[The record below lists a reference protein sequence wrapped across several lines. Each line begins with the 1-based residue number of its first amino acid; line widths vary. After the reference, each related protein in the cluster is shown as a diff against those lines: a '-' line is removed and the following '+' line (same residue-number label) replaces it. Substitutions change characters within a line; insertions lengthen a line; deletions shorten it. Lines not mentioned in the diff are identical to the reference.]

1 MELSDQALWERWQRG
16 DASAFE
22 AIVRRWEG
30 PVGRFLVR
38 FTGDPHR
45 AADGLQE
52 VFLRVYRAGPRY
64 QPRAALS
71 TWLFQIALN
80 IARDLARRRR
90 HEDRLQD
97 WDAADDG
104 DPEQAATA
112 NETGAAVEAA
122 LAALPETLRLV
133 LVLHHYEGMSF
144 DEISRVSNTP
154 ASTLKSRWAAAL
166 VRLRTLL
173 APFAPDF
180 APDYREKEP

>member
-22 AIVRRWEG
+22 ALVRRWEG

-38 FTGDPHR
+38 YTGDAHR

-71 TWLFQIALN
+71 TWVFQIALN

-90 HEDRLQD
+90 H
-97 WDAADDG
+97 DAPLLDG
-104 DPEQAATA
+104 DATEDADPERAATA
-112 NETGAAVEAA
+112 RETGAAVERA
-122 LAALPETLRLV
+122 LAALPEPLRLV
-133 LVLHHYEGMSF
+133 LVLHHYESMSF
-144 DEISRVSNTP
+144 DDISRLCDTP

-166 VRLRTLL
+166 LRLRGLL
-173 APFAPDF
+173 APYAPDF
-180 APDYREKEP
+180 APPSEPQT